1 MNRNNKHRTRGPL
14 DPAELILLKVGLM
27 STRRDIKMEIKED
40 IYLTLEKGPLAINKT
55 TNPELQCGS

>member
-1 MNRNNKHRTRGPL
+1 MNRNNKNRTRGPL
-14 DPAELILLKVGLM
+14 DPKELLLTRTLLI
-27 STRRDIKMEIKED
+27 STRRDVKIEIKED